1 MARLIYITF
10 DPYYE
15 ADEYNDFLTAASN
28 NGIEYNEFISVKPP
42 YLWYVQ
48 LDIDDAPRFVN
59 YDLLSSSA
67 EKFIVNKMRPRN
79 PNEAYQLLRRNTDNS
94 KDIERFV
101 SPKPFI
107 EAKKQDYVCFFKA
120 FNKNELLKLSTALGN
135 SKIWKVAKTKHKGTI
150 YMTFNPYI
158 KGLIPQDYIFF
169 EKTNKGEFNKV
180 GQLEYE
186 LNHKHLVTE
195 KLDGKGM
202 ELEYFQNGKYHPLRE
217 IKFL

>member
-1 MARLIYITF
+1 MARLVYITF

-28 NGIEYNEFISVKPP
+28 NGIDYKEFISVKSP
-42 YLWYVQ
+42 YMWYIQ
-48 LDIDDAPRFVN
+48 LDMDDAPRFIN

-67 EKFIVNKMRPRN
+67 EKFIVNKMLPRD
-79 PNEAYQLLRRNTDNS
+79 PSEAYKLLRRNTDNQ

-101 SPKPFI
+101 SPKPLVD
-107 EAKKQDYVCFFKA
+107 AKKEEYVCFFKA
-120 FNKNELLKLSTALGN
+120 FNKNELLNLSRELGHT
-135 SKIWKVAKTKHKGTI
+135 KIWKLAKTKHKGTI

-158 KGLIPQDYIFF
+158 KGLIPSDNIFF
-169 EKTNKGEFNKV
+169 EKTSKGQFNKL

-202 ELEYFQNGKYHPLRE
+202 ELEFYQNGKYNPLRA
-217 IKFL
+217 IDFL

>member
-1 MARLIYITF
+1 MARQVYITF

-28 NGIEYNEFISVKPP
+28 NGIDYSEYISVKSP

-48 LDIDDAPRFVN
+48 LDIDDAPRFIN

-67 EKFIVNKMRPRN
+67 EKFIVNKMRPRY
-79 PNEAYQLLRRNTDNS
+79 PNEAYALLRRNTDNP

-101 SPKPFI
+101 SPKPLV
-107 EAKKQDYVCFFKA
+107 EAKKQDYVCFFKH
-120 FNKNELLKLSTALGN
+120 FNKNELLKISRELGET
-135 SKIWKVAKTKHKGTI
+135 KIWKLAKTKHKGTI

-158 KGLIPQDYIFF
+158 KGQIPLDYIFF
-169 EKTNKGEFNKV
+169 EKTSKGQFNKL

-195 KLDGKGM
+195 KLDGKGL
-202 ELEYFQNGKYHPLRE
+202 ELEYFQNGKYFPLKA
-217 IKFL
+217 IDFL